1 MAFRDRNQGFGFV
14 YVDIKKLLEQT
25 DEISQNPESHPQED
39 TAFSIH
45 LPKKPTPVPNPAPA
59 PVADMK
65 NAEVQAAAARPVEDR
80 IKQIKENLDR
90 LQTLHHKLHAVLE
103 ELSSVSRNNKK
114 KTEDR

>member
-25 DEISQNPESHPQED
+25 DIIEQNPETHPQEN

-45 LPKKPTPVPNPAPA
+45 LPKKPTPSPAPA
-59 PVADMK
+59 IVQVAEAKTD
-65 NAEVQAAAARPVEDR
+65 ASTARPVDER

-90 LQTLHHKLHAVLE
+90 LQSLHHKLHAVLD
-103 ELSSVSRNNKK
+103 ELSNVNRGKK
-114 KTEDR
+114 KNTPDER

>member
-45 LPKKPTPVPNPAPA
+45 LPKKPTPVPNPAAGGPTTLA
-59 PVADMK
+59 PGGTVTFTASYTVTQTDID
-65 NAEVQAAAARPVEDR
+65 Q
-80 IKQIKENLDR
+80 
-90 LQTLHHKLHAVLE
+90 LQ
-103 ELSSVSRNNKK
+103 
-114 KTEDR
+114 

>member
-25 DEISQNPESHPQED
+25 NEISENPESHPQED

-45 LPKKPTPVPNPAPA
+45 LPKRPTPTPAPAPA
-59 PVADMK
+59 PVAEMK
-65 NAEVQAAAARPVEDR
+65 PTEVKAAAARPVEDR

-103 ELSSVSRNNKK
+103 ELSSVSRNKK
-114 KTEDR
+114 KSEDR